1 MNLDRRIA
9 IVGMAGVFPAAP
21 DLDAYWGNVAAALDA
36 SSEPPPGRW
45 TIPPER
51 AFDPQPGA
59 PDKVYST
66 RGYFLEPLKP
76 DLTGLAIDPG
86 FVAQLDPLF
95 HLVLHTG
102 GRAFAS
108 ARMDAVDRSRVGLIL
123 GNIALPTERISQL
136 AWEYLGPQAAVG
148 SGVTERQARTHPL
161 NRFVAGMPAAVLAKA
176 LGLGAGAFCLDAACA
191 SSLYALKLAADA
203 LLSGRADAMLAGG
216 VSRPDCLYT
225 QMGFAQLRAL
235 SRSGRCSPFDAAAD
249 GLLVG
254 EGCGIFV
261 LKRMADALRHGDQ
274 IHGVVTGIG
283 LSNDVEGNLL
293 APASEGQFRAM
304 RAAYRQAGWS
314 PADVDL
320 IECHATGTPLGDAV
334 EFSSLCELWREATAR
349 DGMCVIGSVKSTVGH
364 LLTGAGAAALAKV
377 LLALRHETLPPT
389 ANFRGPSPDVSLS
402 TSPFR
407 ILGRA
412 EPWRRRGSV
421 PRRAAVS
428 GFGFGGINAQ
438 VLVEEWDAAA
448 TFYPGPWSLPTPDAY
463 VEPIAIVGMAT
474 RFGGAQSLDAFRC
487 KIFTDTPA
495 VEASAGLIHELHLP
509 LDRFRVP
516 PKELE
521 EMLPQQLLMLQV
533 ADEALRDVRSREV
546 GLALKTGVIIA
557 LDLDWNTTNFHLR
570 WAAGEHAREQF
581 AGQPDGAQ
589 WVESWKETA
598 HPALTANRTM
608 GALASV
614 AASRVARMIGAGGPS
629 FTMSSEHAAPLQ
641 ALGVMADMLRR
652 GEIDRALVGAVDFAG
667 DVRDRLARRALSASE
682 SGECTEGG
690 AAVVLKRLSDAQRD
704 GDRVYAVLR
713 ETMAGI
719 APASGDTWLNPFAHG
734 RAVPSIDVNKPIDPA
749 KDDRLEIVVAATK
762 GRIGVADAGIATGLA
777 AFIKACLC
785 LHHRALPTD
794 ARGHDVPTEGLRRT
808 RVSVAGLDGNWVR
821 VRLDEC
827 PERALEGAQRNDES
841 TDPAPMH
848 SCREEAHDAASGP
861 TIRIPVHHEPRPM
874 VWPME
879 PPARTAPPD
888 QYQEQPQERVVPT
901 APQPLLP
908 VVIES
913 HSEVVRA
920 HEAFLRFATT
930 NQRQA
935 AILLERQTRLLEAYV
950 RAEDQPRPPAAL
962 ALPPDDP
969 HLADA
974 QPLAVTPR
982 SLNPE
987 QCREFAIGSIAGV
1000 LGRDYAEVDTFPT
1013 RVRLPDGPLLLVDRV
1028 LEVHG
1033 EPRSLGPGRVVTK
1046 HQVHGGRW
1054 YLDAGRIPTAIAV
1067 EAGQADLF
1075 LAGFLGIDFQTRGR
1089 AVYRLLDAVVTFHRD
1104 LPRPGEM
1111 IRYDIS
1117 IDRFFRQGETHLFR
1131 FRFDG
1136 TVNGQP
1142 LVTMSDGC
1150 AGFFAEDELRAGKG
1164 IVHTELDR
1172 RPMAGKRPADWQGF
1186 VSPPRGEL
1194 SAPQMD
1200 ALRAGDLAA
1209 AFGPE
1214 FAPLRL
1220 QAPTRLPG
1228 GMLRLID
1235 RVTHLNAQGGRYGLG
1250 LVRAAADIH
1259 PDDWFLT
1266 CHFVDDRV
1274 MPGTL
1279 MYECCLHT
1287 LRVFLMRLGW
1297 VGEEGEVICQP
1308 IPGIASRLKCRGQV
1322 TPVTRIVT
1330 YEVSIKELGYR
1341 PEPYAI
1347 ADALMYAD
1355 GKPIVEM
1362 SDMSLRMSGLTLER
1376 LREIWGG
1383 SSKDPTPPLFDRDRI
1398 LAFAVGNPSD
1408 AFGEPYRVFDRE
1420 RVIARLPGPPYQFLD
1435 RITEIRA
1442 EPWKMIAGGE
1452 ITAEYDVPPDAW
1464 YFAANRVPVL
1474 PFSVLLEIALQPCG
1488 WLAAYLGSALT
1499 SQEDLSFRNLGG
1511 KAVQH
1516 EALGPDTGTLATWV
1530 KITKV
1535 AHSAGMII
1543 QHFDF
1548 AVRRRGRD
1556 VYTGSTS
1563 FGFFSKQALANQVG
1577 IRELQLLQPGP
1588 SGGPR
1593 MPRPYPDSPPFPDA
1607 MLRMVDTISWHDSHG
1622 GPAGLGAAEGT
1633 MRVDPASWF
1642 FKAHFYQDPVW
1653 PGSLGVESFL
1663 QLLKFAARERWGS
1676 APRGGWQAPALQ
1688 RPHEWI
1694 YRGQVIPSNQKV
1706 TVQAAITEVDEAERR
1721 LVADGLLA
1729 VDGTTIYQ
1737 MKGFGLQS

>member
-1 MNLDRRIA
+1 MNIDRRIA

-21 DLDAYWGNVAAALDA
+21 DLDAYWANVAAALDA

-51 AFDPQPGA
+51 AFDPRPGS

-66 RGYFLEPLKP
+66 RGYFLEPLTP
-76 DLTGLAIDPG
+76 DLTGLAIDPV
-86 FVAQLDPLF
+86 FVSQLDPLF
-95 HLVLHTG
+95 HLALHTG

-108 ARMDAVDRSRVGLIL
+108 ARMHAVNRSRVGVIL
-123 GNIALPTERISQL
+123 GNIALPTEKISRL
-136 AWEYLGPQAAVG
+136 TWEYLGPQAAVG
-148 SGVTERQARTHPL
+148 LGAPEPQARTHPL

-176 LGLGAGAFCLDAACA
+176 LGVGAGAFCLDAACA

-235 SRSGRCSPFDAAAD
+235 SRNGRCSPFDAAAD

-261 LKRMADALRHGDQ
+261 LKRLADALRHGDQ
-274 IHGVVTGIG
+274 IHGVITGIG

-293 APASEGQFRAM
+293 APAREGQLRAM
-304 RAAYRQAGWS
+304 RAAYREAGWS
-314 PADVDL
+314 AADAHL

-334 EFSSLCELWREATAR
+334 EFSSLCELWGESKAC
-349 DGMCVIGSVKSTVGH
+349 DVQCVIGSVKSTVGH

-377 LLALRHETLPPT
+377 LLALRHEMLPPT
-389 ANFRGPSPDVSLS
+389 ANFHVPSPNVHLS
-402 TSPFR
+402 PSPFR

-412 EPWRRRGSV
+412 EPWRCRGSV

-428 GFGFGGINAQ
+428 GFGFGGINAH
-438 VLVEEWDAAA
+438 VLVEEWDGAA
-448 TFYPGPWSLPTPDAY
+448 TFHPGPGSPSTPDAD
-463 VEPIAIVGMAT
+463 VEPIAVVGMAT
-474 RFGGAQSLDAFRC
+474 RLGGAQSLDPFRRH
-487 KIFTDTPA
+487 IFADPPA
-495 VEASAGLIHELHLP
+495 GERSIGLIQELHVP

-516 PKELE
+516 PNELE

-533 ADEALRDVRSREV
+533 ADEALRDVRSKEV

-589 WVESWKETA
+589 WVESWKETS
-598 HPALTANRTM
+598 HPPLTANRTM

-629 FTMSSEHAAPLQ
+629 FTMSSERASPLQ

-667 DVRDRLARRALSASE
+667 DARDRLARRALSASD
-682 SGECTEGG
+682 SDECTEGG

-713 ETMAGI
+713 ETMTGI
-719 APASGDTWLNPFAHG
+719 APAAGDTWVNPPAY
-734 RAVPSIDVNKPIDPA
+734 RSAVPGIDAHESIDPA
-749 KDDRLEIVVAATK
+749 KDDCLEIVVPATK
-762 GRIGVADAGIATGLA
+762 GHSAVADAGIATGLA

-794 ARGHDVPTEGLRRT
+794 ARGHDVPTEGLRRA
-808 RVSVAGLDGNWVR
+808 RVSIAGLDGNWA
-821 VRLDEC
+821 
-827 PERALEGAQRNDES
+827 RAVVEDWTGRAPEGAQRHGES
-841 TDPAPMH
+841 IEPV
-848 SCREEAHDAASGP
+848 ASGP
-861 TIRIPVHHEPRPM
+861 TIRIPIHHEPGPM
-874 VWPME
+874 AWTMQ
-879 PPARTAPPD
+879 PPLPTTPPTPLPLNLHQAQAPD
-888 QYQEQPQERVVPT
+888 RRVPVP
-901 APQPLLP
+901 PKPFLP
-908 VVIES
+908 AVIEG

-920 HEAFLRFATT
+920 HEAFLRFTLA
-930 NQRQA
+930 NQRQTA
-935 AILLERQTRLLEAYV
+935 TLLERQTRLLEAYV
-950 RAEDQPRPPAAL
+950 RAGDEPTPAVPL
-962 ALPPDDP
+962 TL
-969 HLADA
+969 LADEPHAAHA
-974 QPLAVTPR
+974 QPAAVTPR
-982 SLNPE
+982 SLSPE
-987 QCREFAIGSIAGV
+987 QCREFATGSIAAV
-1000 LGRDYAEVDTFPT
+1000 LGRDYAEVDAFST

-1028 LEVHG
+1028 LEIHG
-1033 EPRSLGPGRVVTK
+1033 EPRSLGPGRVVTE
-1046 HQVHGGRW
+1046 HQVHGERW

-1075 LAGFLGIDFQTRGR
+1075 LAGYLGIDFATQGR

-1104 LPRPGEM
+1104 LPRPGEK

-1131 FRFDG
+1131 FSFDG
-1136 TVNGQP
+1136 TVNGEP
-1142 LVTMSDGC
+1142 LVTMRDGC
-1150 AGFFAEDELRAGKG
+1150 AGFFTEEDLRAGRG
-1164 IVHTELDR
+1164 IVHTALDR
-1172 RPMAGKRPADWQGF
+1172 RPVAGRRPADWEEF
-1186 VSPPRGEL
+1186 VSAPSGEL
-1194 SAPQMD
+1194 SASQLD
-1200 ALRAGDLAA
+1200 ALRAGDLTA

-1214 FAPLRL
+1214 FVPLRL
-1220 QAPTRLPG
+1220 DAPARLPG

-1235 RVTHLNAQGGRYGLG
+1235 RITHLNAQGGRYGLG
-1250 LVRAAADIH
+1250 LIRAEADIH

-1297 VGEEGEVICQP
+1297 VGEEGEVVCQP
-1308 IPGIASRLKCRGQV
+1308 IPDIASRLKCRGQV
-1322 TPVTRIVT
+1322 TPATRIVT
-1330 YEVSIKELGYR
+1330 YEVSIKELGCR

-1362 SDMSLRMSGLTLER
+1362 TDMSLRMSGLTVGR
-1376 LREIWGG
+1376 LREIWR
-1383 SSKDPTPPLFDRDRI
+1383 SRTKALKQPRFDHERI

-1464 YFAANRVPVL
+1464 YFAANRVPVM

-1511 KAVQH
+1511 KGVQPK
-1516 EALGPDTGTLATWV
+1516 ALGPDAGTLATWV

-1548 AVRRRGRD
+1548 AVRRCGRD

-1577 IRELQLLQPGP
+1577 IRELQLVQPSP
-1588 SGGPR
+1588 SGRPR
-1593 MPRPYPDSPPFPDA
+1593 MPRPYPDEPPFPDA
-1607 MLRMVDTISWHDSHG
+1607 MLRMVDTITWHDPHG
-1622 GPAGLGAAEGT
+1622 GRGGFGAVEGT
-1633 MRVDPASWF
+1633 IEVDPASWF

-1653 PGSLGVESFL
+1653 PGSLGLESFL
-1663 QLLKFAARERWGS
+1663 QLLRFAARERWGNAS
-1676 APRGGWQAPALQ
+1676 PGGWQTPALR
-1688 RPHEWI
+1688 RPHEWT
-1694 YRGQVIPSNQKV
+1694 YRGQVTPASRQV
-1706 TVQAAITEVDEAERR
+1706 TVQAAITEIDEGER
-1721 LVADGLLA
+1721 LLIADGLLA

-1737 MKGFGLQS
+1737 MKGFGLQG